1 MHLFVLVY
9 YVSYIYPTLQIV
21 LVSVGAGR
29 QTRKMDG
36 SIPSASLPIPPRDKL
51 PMMLLN
57 QEPFFGQLFTMLE
70 QLSRLDLM
78 TVKMA
83 SV

>member
-1 MHLFVLVY
+1 
-9 YVSYIYPTLQIV
+9 
-21 LVSVGAGR
+21 
-29 QTRKMDG
+29 
-36 SIPSASLPIPPRDKL
+36 
-51 PMMLLN
+51 MLLN